1 MAESFQC
8 PASSHARLSQLAAE
22 AGVPVDSQP
31 PLHKKELAFF
41 IVESDKRESENLMK
55 RIRQQIFSSKSHTF
69 RRSPSRRGFVNHELH
84 AAIETLIQDDGPI
97 GVLAC
102 LLDKVREA
110 KAKRKLFKLFEDKE
124 LDLSNFLRFAT
135 EKRRLDMMDLLA
147 PHVDLSALNTSLQSA
162 ATMLDID
169 CVTILLRHGADPN
182 FCQSAFLTIVQNNN
196 LQLAQIFLR
205 SPKTLS
211 TSCLDDALPLAVS
224 NRSLQLSVA
233 LLKQGANADLGTAF
247 ETVVRNGTPDFVAA
261 FVSAK
266 RSPSPVS
273 LDRALGIILSKFWV
287 IGPEQRFIVEI
298 LLCGGANGGNTT
310 EALIRAVVTDDCKL
324 ASLVISYRD
333 TVFYDPTQPIIKA
346 LETKNERILNILLA
360 DRLDPQCASA
370 VLSKFLKI
378 PSSISPSKI
387 LSMASTL
394 VERGASGESLHECLI
409 DAVRI
414 KDTSLVKLLVHHG
427 ASTDYRGGAALD
439 LAISSES
446 SETFSELLVGKPS
459 QETCSRCFRL
469 LPKLSEKYQF
479 QWASSLLEA
488 GARGDDVNK
497 TLARLVL
504 ADDGMWRHQFIDA
517 LVKHGA
523 DVNVDNG
530 YCIQEAAKS
539 GDIVSLSLLLKGN
552 VSELSLSK
560 GVVPA
565 SKLRNR
571 ELRLTIIDLL
581 LSAGASGPLVHE
593 RLVELIQECPAD
605 IILISLFLQKG
616 KADVN
621 FDGGAPIH
629 QACQLMSLELLE
641 LFLQYQPSGSTLS
654 SAFHITMRTQDPYKR
669 YSLCAKILAAGI
681 DRNILDGALIVE
693 QQSSSKSLKI
703 IKLFLDHG
711 ADVNSS
717 NGIVF
722 RRAIIQSD
730 EEQLTLLASRALST
744 QTIFKALELI
754 VQTKTARRYEMAR
767 ILLKPTDC
775 YGADDINHIFH
786 YAVTS
791 DIRDIR
797 FLELLLQHGASLDYQ
812 RGLAV
817 RKSIENE
824 FLDVFELFLKQPLTQ
839 ETLNAAFETCFLMDP
854 SLRVLYVTMLFE
866 AGYMGSG
873 LDEALLDV
881 VKGGPSNTGMIM
893 LLLKHGASP
902 YFANCQPLIEAAMS
916 LDCSILSLLLNNAP
930 DKSAVAYV
938 FKERI
943 TANTSWLSDAGLSS
957 IKLLLG
963 HGAFGDALNVALI
976 MAIEAMEFKPEAEQF
991 VELFLQFK
999 ASVDFRDGCAL
1010 QTAITRGKLSLVRK
1024 LVQANPSDMTLMIGL
1039 SCVLN
1044 LDIHEDMVLDI
1055 IGILCK
1061 GNLDIRAL
1069 NTAWHL
1075 NEPKEKSPLFLC
1087 IRRWPCST
1095 RVLMK
1100 LLTSGMDANESILHL
1115 IPGEYDSE
1123 HISLLQWAI
1132 LQRAGPDVI
1141 ECLMKYG
1148 AEPNFQSTKT
1158 WKTPIIMAAIS
1169 CDPKLVLMLI
1179 QHGADPSGCDKTGQ
1193 TALLY
1198 ACKNNQIQ
1206 IMRHLLSAGAT
1217 ANDGSLHE
1225 ASQDLNVKA
1234 IKLLISYGH
1243 NPNFPSMLHDGRS
1256 PLATLCFNC
1265 SDTTSSISKL
1275 RQVLDLLILSKAD
1288 LRASSLGKPLLLH
1301 AIDNQKSCVL
1311 ITTALLASGMWKLV
1325 NDECNLYTVKD
1336 FVYSPSTYITKQL
1349 QLSPNHQSSQ
1359 LLQVLKAHG
1368 CKDAFYRLSGPQPPD
1383 MVNAPL
1389 EIVAEE
1395 KRRQARLKY
1404 RNELDEDH
1412 QMKLRQNEDFAG
1424 QQTRQMMQ
1432 LHNLKIQLDREL
1444 ADEREARTE
1453 RLSKQQLYL
1462 ESESAAQ
1469 QARFAE
1475 QNRTRELEHSK
1486 IIAQRDRVRIT
1497 QKEQVCQME
1506 GNLADKKWNMES
1518 LLIKELDAA
1527 KGRQYERDR
1536 ELLKLQ
1542 QSTLM
1547 GRQINRD
1554 FGVNSGSVGDEHPAQ
1569 KRLTFAGDELD

>member
-1 MAESFQC
+1 MAENFRC

-22 AGVPVDSQP
+22 AGVPVDSQS

-55 RIRQQIFSSKSHTF
+55 RIRQQVFSSKSHTF
-69 RRSPSRRGFVNHELH
+69 RRSPSRRGFMNHELH

-110 KAKRKLFKLFEDKE
+110 KAKRKLFKLFEDEE
-124 LDLSNFLRFAT
+124 LDLSNFLRFAA

-196 LQLAQIFLR
+196 LHLAQIFLR

-224 NRSLQLSVA
+224 NCALQLCVA

-273 LDRALGIILSKFWV
+273 LDRALGIILGKFWV

-310 EALIRAVVTDDCKL
+310 EALIRAVVT
-324 ASLVISYRD
+324 
-333 TVFYDPTQPIIKA
+333 
-346 LETKNERILNILLA
+346 
-360 DRLDPQCASA
+360 
-370 VLSKFLKI
+370 
-378 PSSISPSKI
+378 
-387 LSMASTL
+387 
-394 VERGASGESLHECLI
+394 G
-409 DAVRI
+409 
-414 KDTSLVKLLVHHG
+414 
-427 ASTDYRGGAALD
+427 
-439 LAISSES
+439 
-446 SETFSELLVGKPS
+446 
-459 QETCSRCFRL
+459 
-469 LPKLSEKYQF
+469 
-479 QWASSLLEA
+479 
-488 GARGDDVNK
+488 
-497 TLARLVL
+497 
-504 ADDGMWRHQFIDA
+504 
-517 LVKHGA
+517 
-523 DVNVDNG
+523 
-530 YCIQEAAKS
+530 
-539 GDIVSLSLLLKGN
+539 
-552 VSELSLSK
+552 
-560 GVVPA
+560 
-565 SKLRNR
+565 
-571 ELRLTIIDLL
+571 
-581 LSAGASGPLVHE
+581 
-593 RLVELIQECPAD
+593 
-605 IILISLFLQKG
+605 
-616 KADVN
+616 
-621 FDGGAPIH
+621 
-629 QACQLMSLELLE
+629 
-641 LFLQYQPSGSTLS
+641 
-654 SAFHITMRTQDPYKR
+654 
-669 YSLCAKILAAGI
+669 
-681 DRNILDGALIVE
+681 
-693 QQSSSKSLKI
+693 
-703 IKLFLDHG
+703 
-711 ADVNSS
+711 
-717 NGIVF
+717 
-722 RRAIIQSD
+722 
-730 EEQLTLLASRALST
+730 
-744 QTIFKALELI
+744 
-754 VQTKTARRYEMAR
+754 
-767 ILLKPTDC
+767 
-775 YGADDINHIFH
+775 
-786 YAVTS
+786 
-791 DIRDIR
+791 
-797 FLELLLQHGASLDYQ
+797 
-812 RGLAV
+812 
-817 RKSIENE
+817 
-824 FLDVFELFLKQPLTQ
+824 
-839 ETLNAAFETCFLMDP
+839 
-854 SLRVLYVTMLFE
+854 
-866 AGYMGSG
+866 
-873 LDEALLDV
+873 
-881 VKGGPSNTGMIM
+881 
-893 LLLKHGASP
+893 
-902 YFANCQPLIEAAMS
+902 
-916 LDCSILSLLLNNAP
+916 
-930 DKSAVAYV
+930 
-938 FKERI
+938 
-943 TANTSWLSDAGLSS
+943 WLSDAGLSS
-957 IKLLLG
+957 IKLLLE

-976 MAIEAMEFKPEAEQF
+976 MAIEAMEIKPEAEQF
-991 VELFLQFK
+991 VELFLQFE

-1010 QTAITRGKLSLVRK
+1010 QTAITRGKSSLVRK

-1132 LQRAGPDVI
+1132 LQRASPDVI

-1158 WKTPIIMAAIS
+1158 WKTPIIIAAIS
-1169 CDPKLVLMLI
+1169 CDPKVVLMLI
-1179 QHGADPSGCDKTGQ
+1179 QHGSDPSGCDKTGQ

-1225 ASQDLNVKA
+1225 SSQGLNVEA

-1243 NPNFPSMLHDGRS
+1243 NPNLPSMLHDGRS

-1265 SDTTSSISKL
+1265 SDTISSISKL

-1288 LRASSLGKPLLLH
+1288 LRAS
-1301 AIDNQKSCVL
+1301 I
-1311 ITTALLASGMWKLV
+1311 M
-1325 NDECNLYTVKD
+1325 
-1336 FVYSPSTYITKQL
+1336 
-1349 QLSPNHQSSQ
+1349 
-1359 LLQVLKAHG
+1359 
-1368 CKDAFYRLSGPQPPD
+1368 R
-1383 MVNAPL
+1383 
-1389 EIVAEE
+1389 
-1395 KRRQARLKY
+1395 
-1404 RNELDEDH
+1404 
-1412 QMKLRQNEDFAG
+1412 
-1424 QQTRQMMQ
+1424 
-1432 LHNLKIQLDREL
+1432 LDREL

-1462 ESESAAQ
+1462 ESELAAQ

-1475 QNRTRELEHSK
+1475 QNRTRELEHSE
-1486 IIAQRDRVRIT
+1486 IFAQRDKVRTT
-1497 QKEQVCQME
+1497 QKEQLCQME
-1506 GNLADKKWNMES
+1506 GDLANKKWNMES

-1527 KGRQYERDR
+1527 KGRQYERDM

-1554 FGVNSGSVGDEHPAQ
+1554 FGVNSGSVGDEY